1 MTRRLPSP
9 RPELPRFSVAW
20 FPDFEGLARI
30 EAYRRRFDPLAG
42 EVAAHLT
49 LVFPFPT
56 PLSKLQVETHVK
68 RVATGWPPVAV
79 TFRQV
84 RAKDNEFVFLMASRG
99 ADSLIAL
106 HDRLYTRSLA
116 PHLRRDLPYEPHL
129 TIARCPQPVRLDE
142 ALAHAA
148 AAIGGEY
155 AGVMRELTLIALPPG
170 GKIERVS
177 TFPLLAG

>member
-1 MTRRLPSP
+1 
-9 RPELPRFSVAW
+9 VAW
-20 FPDFEGLARI
+20 FPALEGIERI
-30 EAYRRRFDPLAG
+30 EAYRRQFDPMAG
-42 EVAAHLT
+42 EVAVHLT

-56 PLSKLQVETHVK
+56 PLTRLQVESHVK
-68 RVATGWPPVAV
+68 RVAAGWPPIAV
-79 TFRQV
+79 TFRHV

-99 ADSLIAL
+99 ADSIVAL

-129 TIARCPQPVRLDE
+129 TLARCHDPAGLEE
-142 ALAHAA
+142 ALARAA
-148 AAIGGEY
+148 TACEREY
-155 AGVMRELTLIALPPG
+155 AGVMRELTLIALAAG